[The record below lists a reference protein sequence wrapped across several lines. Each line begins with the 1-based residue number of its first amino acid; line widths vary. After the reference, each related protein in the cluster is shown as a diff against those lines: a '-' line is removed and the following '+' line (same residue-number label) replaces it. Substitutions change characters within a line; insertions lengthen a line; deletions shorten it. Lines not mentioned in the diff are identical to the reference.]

1 VGHWKDNKMCGVGKI
16 NYTNGTWYQGQF
28 ANNEYHGEGIY
39 QDQED
44 RQWEGIF
51 IKGQYDSVSQK

>member
-1 VGHWKDNKMCGVGKI
+1 MCGVGKI